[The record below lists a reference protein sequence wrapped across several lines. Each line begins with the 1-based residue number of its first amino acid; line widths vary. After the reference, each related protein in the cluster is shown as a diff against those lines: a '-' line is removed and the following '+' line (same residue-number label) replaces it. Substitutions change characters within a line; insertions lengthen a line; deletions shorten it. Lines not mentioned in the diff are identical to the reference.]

1 MSECGSIPHLD
12 TQVKATTSKVVNMC
26 EEYNGWSNRETWA
39 TALHIDNDTQLL
51 GAVLEFSD
59 QPNLA
64 GRLENYVNEILD
76 YDAFYIRDVKVSRDA
91 WMMMNDIGSLYRVNW
106 RELAEHY
113 QVMGAEILEFITTTS
128 GG

>member
-1 MSECGSIPHLD
+1 
-12 TQVKATTSKVVNMC
+12 MC
-26 EEYNGWSNRETWA
+26 ETYNGWSNRETWA

-59 QPNLA
+59 QPDLA
-64 GRLENYVNEILD
+64 DRLEGYVNEILD
-76 YDAFYIRDVKVSRDA
+76 YDAFYIREVSVSRCA
-91 WMMMNDIGSLYRVNW
+91 WLMMNDIGSLYRVNW

-113 QVMGAEILEFITTTS
+113 QVKSAEILEFITTTS